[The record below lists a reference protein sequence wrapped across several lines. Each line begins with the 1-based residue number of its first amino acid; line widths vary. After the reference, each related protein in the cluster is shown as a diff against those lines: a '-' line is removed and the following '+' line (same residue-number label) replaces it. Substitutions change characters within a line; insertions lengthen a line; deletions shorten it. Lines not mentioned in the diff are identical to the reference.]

1 MINKSRPNRNDRSEN
16 GNKTGIKAFATT
28 PTINPKYGIGDGKPR
43 LIVQRER
50 VPKTPAIPQIPIP
63 KLNQPSPAMKRNVPE
78 NASGKAKKHKSVAG
92 MHPSNIKNEPRVH
105 AL

>member
-1 MINKSRPNRNDRSEN
+1 MINKSRLNKNDGSEN
-16 GNKTGIKAFATT
+16 GNKTGIKTFATT

-63 KLNQPSPAMKRNVPE
+63 KLNQPSPAMNPKIPE
-78 NASGKAKKHKSVAG
+78 IASGKAKKHKYVAG
-92 MHPSNIKNEPRVH
+92 IHPSNIKNEARVH